1 LSFFVLKLRCMDTT
15 AEIRRAWQAGPGLH
29 GYGHLRTKNN
39 REHSKPCGCTRRSQQ
54 LMWDQQKDPLKRTW
68 PCNTAPPLG
77 VPHCRCHA
85 CRRSR
90 LTPFKEP
97 STGQLFRINTTL
109 GGHGGDTSQAHAYH
123 MHALAHGLL
132 DTRAVGDAG
141 APVAIEVRSIET
153 RPELVNNIPPMFAPL
168 HSLEGA

>member
-1 LSFFVLKLRCMDTT
+1 MQHST
-15 AEIRRAWQAGPGLH
+15 ANRGSESRAQQALWLH
-29 GYGHLRTKNN
+29 PKIATANVGSTEG
-39 REHSKPCGCTRRSQQ
+39 
-54 LMWDQQKDPLKRTW
+54 PLKRTW